1 MTAHMEAVLCANCGL
16 QLMEASQ
23 LDATHER
30 VPCTSCGS
38 TALAY
43 HLFMNASFILR
54 GGSIV
59 KAKRGG
65 EKKPYSERM
74 DLPDFNRTQAK
85 MVHRVRVIDRDNDK
99 YFERITDYQSSE
111 VIHECEE
118 PLSQH
123 IGHGS
128 DISNRKT

>member
-1 MTAHMEAVLCANCGL
+1 
-16 QLMEASQ
+16 
-23 LDATHER
+23 
-30 VPCTSCGS
+30 
-38 TALAY
+38 
-43 HLFMNASFILR
+43 
-54 GGSIV
+54 
-59 KAKRGG
+59 
-65 EKKPYSERM
+65 M

-128 DISNRKT
+128 DTSNRKT